1 MKEKLNKVY
10 SKKEIF
16 RQWFPLALSTSI
28 LFIEVPI
35 MLFFISRMEDPSKN
49 IIAFSMGLGFIFILN
64 STVQYLTS
72 VSAKLSKNKPSFFRL
87 LRFSLIY
94 STCLVVCGWLF
105 LTTPIFEWFFEK
117 VLSINDSH
125 TMELIKQGCLVLSF
139 SPLAVAWRRVYQG
152 RWIKREATEV
162 ITLSTLFRL
171 FSGITIAAFFYLF
184 HSVDGV
190 MVGAYALVISA
201 FVEAIVVTIW
211 RKQTKRNIP
220 ATGDMVSISMIWKSH
235 YPLAI
240 TGFLLTLDTPIFLIG
255 ISNAP
260 NLAEESLVVWQIVLS
275 FIYMI
280 GGVALELQ
288 NITIN
293 LSNNVQSIIH
303 LRNFSLLLGISL
315 SAILLTVVVTPLGEL
330 YYIKLMGLQEEY
342 FYLANVSTA
351 IMLITPIFFSIQS
364 NLRGRLIC
372 LEKEKYVE
380 RSMYINIIV
389 MTLVLLFLNMGSSL
403 PGAMIAAISLVSA
416 MLIETATLYGLLK
429 WISHIENEEG
439 KKEKTG

>member
-1 MKEKLNKVY
+1 M
-10 SKKEIF
+10 
-16 RQWFPLALSTSI
+16 
-28 LFIEVPI
+28 
-35 MLFFISRMEDPSKN
+35 
-49 IIAFSMGLGFIFILN
+49 
-64 STVQYLTS
+64 
-72 VSAKLSKNKPSFFRL
+72 
-87 LRFSLIY
+87 
-94 STCLVVCGWLF
+94 
-105 LTTPIFEWFFEK
+105 
-117 VLSINDSH
+117 
-125 TMELIKQGCLVLSF
+125 
-139 SPLAVAWRRVYQG
+139 
-152 RWIKREATEV
+152 
-162 ITLSTLFRL
+162 
-171 FSGITIAAFFYLF
+171 
-184 HSVDGV
+184 
-190 MVGAYALVISA
+190 
-201 FVEAIVVTIW
+201 
-211 RKQTKRNIP
+211 
-220 ATGDMVSISMIWKSH
+220 
-235 YPLAI
+235 
-240 TGFLLTLDTPIFLIG
+240 
-255 ISNAP
+255 
-260 NLAEESLVVWQIVLS
+260 VWQIVLS

-416 MLIETATLYGLLK
+416 MLIETATLYGVLK
-429 WISHIENEEG
+429 WISHKENEDG